1 MTTGSENGSPSG
13 GEPQP
18 TFADVMNSFSLD
30 SGRGRRKRKKQRDP
44 QPEPDRAVAPGA
56 PRAEQ
61 APPAPAPQ
69 PSPSPHPAPA
79 PDKPAPPASP
89 FGSAPGTGFF
99 EPVRPVQHAEPARP
113 VQPSRDVPVWPEEPE
128 IHPAEETAVVR
139 PYALTGGR
147 TKARVALELETL
159 VSVQDAVLAR
169 LDAGTLTVQF
179 EHRSIMEEC
188 RTPRSVAEIAALLRV
203 PIGVARV
210 LISDAAD
217 AGLVTVHRTVST
229 NDDAE
234 AHLMLME
241 RVLSGLRR
249 L

>member
-1 MTTGSENGSPSG
+1 MTTGSASGSPPA
-13 GEPQP
+13 GEPEP

-30 SGRGRRKRKKQRDP
+30 SGRGRRKRKKPRDQQPGTETAEAPEVP
-44 QPEPDRAVAPGA
+44 Q
-56 PRAEQ
+56 AEQ
-61 APPAPAPQ
+61 APPTPAPQ
-69 PSPSPHPAPA
+69 PAPS
-79 PDKPAPPASP
+79 PAPPSAPEHPARPASL
-89 FGSAPGTGFF
+89 FDSSPGTGFF
-99 EPVRPVQHAEPARP
+99 EPVQPVSPAQG
-113 VQPSRDVPVWPEEPE
+113 VPSRREEPE

-159 VSVQDAVLAR
+159 ISVQDAVLAR
-169 LDAGTLTVQF
+169 LDAGALTVQF

-188 RTPRSVAEIAALLRV
+188 RTPRSVAEVAALLRV

>member
-1 MTTGSENGSPSG
+1 MTTGSESGSPGG
-13 GEPQP
+13 GEPEP

-30 SGRGRRKRKKQRDP
+30 SGRGRRKRKKSREP
-44 QPEPDRAVAPGA
+44 RPEPAPAEA
-56 PRAEQ
+56 PEVPQAEQ
-61 APPAPAPQ
+61 APPAPQ
-69 PSPSPHPAPA
+69 PPPSPAPA
-79 PDKPAPPASP
+79 PAPQPEYPARPAGP
-89 FGSAPGTGFF
+89 FDSSPGTGFF
-99 EPVRPVQHAEPARP
+99 EPVQPAQAADPAPPFR
-113 VQPSRDVPVWPEEPE
+113 REEPE

-169 LDAGTLTVQF
+169 LDAGALTVQF

>member
-13 GEPQP
+13 GEPEP

-30 SGRGRRKRKKQRDP
+30 SGLGRRKRKKSRRSEPEQVEAEAPEAP
-44 QPEPDRAVAPGA
+44 Q
-56 PRAEQ
+56 AEQ

-69 PSPSPHPAPA
+69 PPPSAT
-79 PDKPAPPASP
+79 PAPPTPQPEPPARPGNLFDS
-89 FGSAPGTGFF
+89 SPGTGFF
-99 EPVRPVQHAEPARP
+99 EPAAPARQPGTGARPRRAEP
-113 VQPSRDVPVWPEEPE
+113 ET
-128 IHPAEETAVVR
+128 HPAEETAVVR

-159 VSVQDAVLAR
+159 ISVQDTVLAR
-169 LDAGTLTVQF
+169 LDAGELTVQF

-188 RTPRSVAEIAALLRV
+188 RTPRSVAEVAALLRV

-217 AGLVTVHRTVST
+217 AGLVTVHRTMST

>member
-1 MTTGSENGSPSG
+1 MTTGTDSGSP
-13 GEPQP
+13 PADDDDAA
-18 TFADVMNSFSLD
+18 FADVVKGLTLD
-30 SGRGRRKRKKQRDP
+30 VGGARRKRA
-44 QPEPDRAVAPGA
+44 QPEPEVTE
-56 PRAEQ
+56 PRQRGEQ
-61 APPAPAPQ
+61 PPQA
-69 PSPSPHPAPA
+69 
-79 PDKPAPPASP
+79 
-89 FGSAPGTGFF
+89 
-99 EPVRPVQHAEPARP
+99 AEPATPPGLPGFSEPGQGTGVFEPAVSSVPLRP
-113 VQPSRDVPVWPEEPE
+113 DHTDDESFDEET
-128 IHPAEETAVVR
+128 TAVVR

-147 TKARVALELETL
+147 TKASYPLELETL
-159 VSVQDAVLAR
+159 ISLQDGADTR
-169 LDAGTLTVQF
+169 LDMGVAVQF

-188 RTPRSVAEIAALLRV
+188 RTPRSVAEVAAVLRV

-217 AGLVTVHRTVST
+217 AGLVTVHRTVSG

>member
-1 MTTGSENGSPSG
+1 MTTGPESGSPSG
-13 GEPQP
+13 GEPEP

-30 SGRGRRKRKKQRDP
+30 SGRGRRKRKKSRE
-44 QPEPDRAVAPGA
+44 PEPETPA
-56 PRAEQ
+56 AEADQ
-61 APPAPAPQ
+61 APAPQ
-69 PSPSPHPAPA
+69 PPPSPSP
-79 PDKPAPPASP
+79 APPQARPGGLFDSSP
-89 FGSAPGTGFF
+89 GSGFF
-99 EPVRPVQHAEPARP
+99 DP
-113 VQPSRDVPVWPEEPE
+113 VQPAQPPRPMPSRREEPE
-128 IHPAEETAVVR
+128 THPAEETSVVR

-147 TKARVALELETL
+147 TKARVSLELETL
-159 VSVQDAVLAR
+159 ISVQDAVLAR
-169 LDAGTLTVQF
+169 LDAGALTVQF

-217 AGLVTVHRTVST
+217 AGLVTVHRTMST

>member
-1 MTTGSENGSPSG
+1 MTTGSESGSPSG
-13 GEPQP
+13 GEPEP

-30 SGRGRRKRKKQRDP
+30 SGRGRWKRKKQRDQQPGTETAEAPEAP
-44 QPEPDRAVAPGA
+44 Q
-56 PRAEQ
+56 AEQ
-61 APPAPAPQ
+61 APPVPQ
-69 PSPSPHPAPA
+69 PSPQPAPA
-79 PDKPAPPASP
+79 PRP
-89 FGSAPGTGFF
+89 
-99 EPVRPVQHAEPARP
+99 EPEHPARP
-113 VQPSRDVPVWPEEPE
+113 ASLFDSSPGSGFFDPVQPPQPAPRVPSRREEPE
-128 IHPAEETAVVR
+128 LHPAEETAVVR

-159 VSVQDAVLAR
+159 ISVQDAVLAR
-169 LDAGTLTVQF
+169 LDAGALTVQF

-188 RTPRSVAEIAALLRV
+188 RTPRSVAEVAALLRV